1 MTQRHAILAT
11 AGHIDH
17 GKSSL
22 VKALS
27 GIDPDRLP
35 EEKARGMTIDL
46 GFAHL
51 ELSGRN
57 LGIVDVPGHQ
67 DFVKNMVAGVGA
79 VDLALLVVAADD
91 GWMPQTEEH
100 LQILGYLGVT
110 RGVVALTKADLVQD
124 TTVRV
129 EEIRD
134 QLRNSPFAGADII
147 PLSTHTGA
155 GLDDL
160 KTALST
166 FVDQIPPHE
175 DHKQPRLAVDR
186 IFTVQGIGTVVTGTL
201 TGGTLQKGQIVF
213 AHPPGRETRIRGL
226 QSHNREQEVAQP
238 GTRTAINLA
247 GLSRDAV
254 PRGATITLPELAQ
267 TTAILDVCLERSPR
281 LPAEATPLRNNTR
294 VRVHHG
300 TGHGPARLV
309 LAAGKLIEPGQNRL
323 AQLRLERPICIW
335 PGDRIIIRNWQETAT
350 LAGGLVL
357 DVNGDRKKMRA
368 PARMQLLEARIA
380 APKHPQTWIE
390 TQLTCDGIV
399 KRDTLLRPSSFS
411 PAEID
416 KAVTRLLDSRKAL
429 QAGDWIA
436 DMGRWQLTIAA
447 MSQRVD
453 AEHVR
458 RPELPGLSLEQLH
471 PMTEQ
476 AFPGNDLFPELI
488 ADLCRNGFIRRQ
500 NHIARNSH
508 KPALPGHL
516 RDAGE
521 KIRQSL
527 QMPDPPARKHFT
539 ENSTGRQA
547 LQFLIDARE
556 VIDVSPDL
564 VLGAAQFHRC
574 RLLVK
579 QHLRKHGQA
588 TASELRMVIDST
600 RRILI
605 PLLEKMDRD
614 GVTVRRGNVRVLR

>member
-1 MTQRHAILAT
+1 MQRHAILAT

-51 ELSGRN
+51 ELPGGK

-79 VDLALLVVAADD
+79 LDLALLVVAADD

-100 LQILGYLGVT
+100 LQILSYLGVT

-124 TTVRV
+124 TAVRV
-129 EEIRD
+129 KEISD
-134 QLRNSPFAGADII
+134 QLRNSPFVGADII
-147 PLSTHTGA
+147 PVSTKTGA

-160 KTALST
+160 KTALT
-166 FVDQIPPHE
+166 TIVDQIPPHE
-175 DHKQPRLAVDR
+175 NHNQPRLAVDR

-201 TGGTLQKGQIVF
+201 TGGTLQKGQTVLT
-213 AHPPGRETRIRGL
+213 HPPGRETRVRGL

-254 PRGATITLPELAQ
+254 PRGATITLPELPQ
-267 TTAILDVCLERSPR
+267 TTATLDVCLERSPR
-281 LPAEATPLRNNTR
+281 LHSDASPLRNNTR

-300 TGHGPARLV
+300 TGHGSARLV
-309 LAAGKLIEPGQNRL
+309 LADGGVIERGQNRL
-323 AQLRLERPICIW
+323 AQLRLEQPICVW
-335 PGDRIIIRNWQETAT
+335 LGDRVVIRNWQETAT

-357 DVNGDRKKMRA
+357 DVGGDRKKMRA

-380 APKHPQTWIE
+380 APKDPQTWVE
-390 TQLTCDGIV
+390 TQLTRDGIAE
-399 KRDTLLRPSSFS
+399 RDTLLRPSFFS

-416 KAVTRLLDSRKAL
+416 KAVTGLLDSRKAL

-436 DMGRWQLTIAA
+436 DKSRWQSTIAA
-447 MSQRVD
+447 MSQRVE

-458 RPELPGLSLEQLH
+458 RPELPGLSLDQLH
-471 PMTEQ
+471 PVMAQ
-476 AFPGNDLFPELI
+476 GFPGHDVFSELI

-500 NHIARNSH
+500 NHIASNSH
-508 KPALPGHL
+508 KPALPANL
-516 RDAGE
+516 RDVGE
-521 KIRQSL
+521 KLRRTM
-527 QMPDPPARKHFT
+527 QMPDPPARKYIT

-547 LQFLIDARE
+547 LQFLIDAGE
-556 VIDVSPDL
+556 AIDVSPDL
-564 VLGAAQFHRC
+564 VLGAAQFYRC

-588 TASELRMVIDST
+588 TASELRTATDTT
-600 RRILI
+600 RRIMI

>member
-1 MTQRHAILAT
+1 MQRHAILAT

-51 ELSGRN
+51 ELPGGK

-100 LQILGYLGVT
+100 LQILSYLGVT

-124 TTVRV
+124 TAVRV
-129 EEIRD
+129 KEISD
-134 QLRNSPFAGADII
+134 QLRNSPFVGADII
-147 PLSTHTGA
+147 PVSTKTGA

-160 KTALST
+160 KTALT
-166 FVDQIPPHE
+166 TIVDQIPPHE
-175 DHKQPRLAVDR
+175 NHNQPRLAVDR

-201 TGGTLQKGQIVF
+201 TGGTLQKGQTVLT
-213 AHPPGRETRIRGL
+213 HPPGRETRVRGL

-267 TTAILDVCLERSPR
+267 TTATLDVCLERSPR

-309 LAAGKLIEPGQNRL
+309 LADGKVIEPGQNRL

-368 PARMQLLEARIA
+368 PARMQMLDARIA
-380 APKHPQTWIE
+380 APQHPQTWIE
-390 TQLTCDGIV
+390 TQLKREGVV
-399 KRDTLLRPSSFS
+399 KRENLLRPSSFS
-411 PAEID
+411 PTQID
-416 KAVTRLLDSRKAL
+416 EAVTGLLDSHKAL
-429 QAGDWIA
+429 EAGDWVA
-436 DMGRWQLTIAA
+436 DKSSWQSAIDA

-453 AEHVR
+453 AEHAR
-458 RPELPGLSLEQLH
+458 HPELQGLSLEKLH
-471 PMTEQ
+471 PVMAQ
-476 AFPGNDLFPELI
+476 GFPGHDVFPELI

-508 KPALPGHL
+508 KPALPAHL
-516 RDAGE
+516 RDVGE
-521 KIRQSL
+521 KLRRTM
-527 QMPDPPARKHFT
+527 QMPDPPARKYIT

-547 LQFLIDARE
+547 LQFLIDAGE
-556 VIDVSPDL
+556 AIDVSPDL
-564 VLGAAQFHRC
+564 VLGAAQFYRC

-579 QHLRKHGQA
+579 QYLRKHGQA
-588 TASELRMVIDST
+588 TASELRTATDTT
-600 RRILI
+600 RRIMI

>member
-1 MTQRHAILAT
+1 
-11 AGHIDH
+11 
-17 GKSSL
+17 
-22 VKALS
+22 
-27 GIDPDRLP
+27 
-35 EEKARGMTIDL
+35 
-46 GFAHL
+46 
-51 ELSGRN
+51 
-57 LGIVDVPGHQ
+57 
-67 DFVKNMVAGVGA
+67 
-79 VDLALLVVAADD
+79 
-91 GWMPQTEEH
+91 MPQTEEH
-100 LQILGYLGVT
+100 LQILSYLGVT
-110 RGVVALTKADLVQD
+110 RGVVALTKADLVRD
-124 TTVRV
+124 ITVRV

-160 KTALST
+160 KTALSA
-166 FVDQIPPHE
+166 FVDQIAPHE

-201 TGGTLQKGQIVF
+201 TRGTLQKGQIVV
-213 AHPPGRETRIRGL
+213 AHPPGCETRIRGL
-226 QSHNREQEVAQP
+226 QSHNREQGVAQP

-267 TTAILDVCLERSPR
+267 TTTTLDVCLERSPR

-309 LAAGKLIEPGQNRL
+309 LAVGKVIESGQNRM

-380 APKHPQTWIE
+380 APKHSETWTE
-390 TQLTCDGIV
+390 TQLTRDGIF
-399 KRDTLLRPSSFS
+399 KRDSLLRPSSFS

-416 KAVTRLLDSRKAL
+416 KAVTRLLTSGKAR
-429 QAGDWIA
+429 QAGDWFA
-436 DMGRWQLTIAA
+436 DMGRWQSTIAA

-453 AEHVR
+453 AEHLH
-458 RPELPGLSLEQLH
+458 RPELPGLSLEKLH
-471 PMTEQ
+471 PMMEQ

-488 ADLCRNGFIRRQ
+488 ANLCSNGFNRRQ

-508 KPALPGHL
+508 KPALPPHL

-521 KIRQSL
+521 KIRKSL
-527 QMPDPPARKHFT
+527 QMPDPPARKYFT

-547 LQFLIDARE
+547 LQFLIDAGE
-556 VIDVSPDL
+556 VVDVSPEL
-564 VLGAAQFHRC
+564 VLWSAHFYSY

-579 QHLRKHGQA
+579 QHLRKHGHA
-588 TASELRMVIDST
+588 TASELRMATNTT
-600 RRILI
+600 RRIVI
-605 PLLEKMDRD
+605 PLLEKMDRE
-614 GVTVRRGNVRVLR
+614 GVTARKGNMRVLL